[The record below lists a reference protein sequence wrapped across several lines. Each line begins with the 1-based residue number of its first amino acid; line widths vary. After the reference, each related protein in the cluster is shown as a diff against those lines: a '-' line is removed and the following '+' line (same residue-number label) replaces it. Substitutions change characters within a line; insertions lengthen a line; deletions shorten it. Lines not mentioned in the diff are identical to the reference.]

1 MLEKPLALAAIALA
15 TTTALL
21 PTEAS
26 AGDPGLGA
34 LFGAAFGAAIGH
46 SVNGHDGA
54 IVGGVLGAVAGA
66 SIAAGSGGHYA
77 PGYAPAHY
85 APPVYRPA
93 APIHYVPPAVV
104 VRPRPVVVYRPAP
117 YRPMYAPVYVAH
129 GHHGRHDGHRDW
141 QGPGWR

>member
-1 MLEKPLALAAIALA
+1 MLEKPLALAAIAIA
-15 TTTALL
+15 TTGTLL

-54 IVGGVLGAVAGA
+54 IVGGVLGAVTGA
-66 SIAAGSGGHYA
+66 SIAATSGGYYAHANAGPGYYA
-77 PGYAPAHY
+77 PGW
-85 APPVYRPA
+85 RPA
-93 APIHYVPPAVV
+93 APIVYAPAPVV

-117 YRPMYAPVYVAH
+117 HRPMFAPVFVARP
-129 GHHGRHDGHRDW
+129 HHWRHDGRRGW
-141 QGPGWR
+141 QGPDWR

>member
-1 MLEKPLALAAIALA
+1 MLEKPLALAVIAIA

-54 IVGGVLGAVAGA
+54 IVGGVLGAVTGA
-66 SIAAGSGGHYA
+66 SIAAASGGHYSHGNAGPAYYA
-77 PGYAPAHY
+77 PGWRPAAAVLYAPA
-85 APPVYRPA
+85 PVL
-93 APIHYVPPAVV
+93 
-104 VRPRPVVVYRPAP
+104 VRPRPVVVYRHAP
-117 YRPMYAPVYVAH
+117 YRPVYAPVYVAR
-129 GHHGRHDGHRDW
+129 GHHGRHDGRRDW
-141 QGPGWR
+141 R